1 MPKQK
6 QPLLLDQTGIKE
18 EKEEFGE
25 LVRKV
30 HDEGLKKAKTREI
43 YPMDSFLKDIF
54 KTIDTGETARVLDR
68 VMEIK
73 DQFINEAM
81 EEVFGKD
88 LKRRI

>member
-1 MPKQK
+1 M
-6 QPLLLDQTGIKE
+6 
-18 EKEEFGE
+18 
-25 LVRKV
+25 RKV

-73 DQFINEAM
+73 D
-81 EEVFGKD
+81 
-88 LKRRI
+88 